1 MRCDMHPRRCRPARS
16 LWHPEYLFEAVL
28 LGAFMMAALAFTVLV
43 EHPDSPVRMAIAPA
57 IGRRLLIGLGMGATA
72 ITLIYSPWGRRSGA
86 HMNPA
91 TTLTFARLGLVS
103 RGTGF
108 GYIAAQFAGGTL
120 GVWLGRQLFGPAVEH
135 AAVRF
140 AVTRPDG
147 GLTPAFLAEL
157 TMTALLMGAVLAAAR
172 SDTWR
177 PRSGVIAAACVATFI
192 TIEAP
197 VSGMSLNP
205 ARSFASALWAGE
217 FAGLWLY
224 FLAPALGMLLAAEI
238 ARHQYPASKDS
249 SCSTTT

>member
-1 MRCDMHPRRCRPARS
+1 MHPRPCRRARC

-28 LGAFMMAALAFTVLV
+28 LGAFMVAAIAFTVLV

-103 RGTGF
+103 RGTAF

-140 AVTRPDG
+140 AVTTPNA
-147 GLTPAFLAEL
+147 GLLPAFLAEL
-157 TMTALLMGAVLAAAR
+157 TMTAVLMSAVLAAAR
-172 SDTWR
+172 NATWR
-177 PRSGVIAAACVATFI
+177 PRAGVIAAACVATFI

-205 ARSFASALWAGE
+205 ARTFASAVWAGE
-217 FAGLWLY
+217 FTGLWLY
-224 FLAPALGMLLAAEI
+224 FLAPALGMLLGAEI
-238 ARHQYPASKDS
+238 ARHLYPTGKDS

>member
-1 MRCDMHPRRCRPARS
+1 MHPRPCRRARCV
-16 LWHPEYLFEAVL
+16 WHPEYLFEAAL
-28 LGAFMMAALAFTVLV
+28 LAAFMVAALAFTVLV
-43 EHPDSPVRMAIAPA
+43 EHPDSPVRSAITSAIA
-57 IGRRLLIGLGMGATA
+57 RRLLIGLGMGATA

-103 RGTGF
+103 RGTAL

-140 AVTRPDG
+140 AVTTPHA
-147 GLTPAFLAEL
+147 GLLPAFVAEL
-157 TMTALLMGAVLAAAR
+157 TMTALLMAAVLVAAR
-172 SDTWR
+172 SDVWR

-205 ARSFASALWAGE
+205 ARTFASAVWAGE
-217 FAGLWLY
+217 FTGLWLY
-224 FLAPALGMLLAAEI
+224 FLAPALGMLLGAAI
-238 ARHQYPASKDS
+238 ARHLYPASKDP